1 MTFSQL
7 NGRFREL
14 SLYDDTIS
22 RVTNRIVQREG
33 VLDDETCRRLKKY
46 PVTLSER
53 QAADVSHIVS
63 ANDDCYASKQLDY
76 VSHIS
81 DDSTYVCG
89 DICYSSSKNL
99 FGVVTQLLTI
109 DGAQFADLQLYH
121 ELSIDPETNIP
132 HANNTP
138 SDLMFVEQLCKLSE
152 PLVTAVD
159 GDSIWF
165 ISADVSNNFI
175 WMNEHLTL

>member
-33 VLDDETCRRLKKY
+33 VLDDKTCRKLKKY
-46 PVTLSER
+46 PATLSQR
-53 QAADVSHIVS
+53 QAADISHIASV
-63 ANDDCYASKQLDY
+63 NDKCYASKQLDY
-76 VSHIS
+76 VGHIS
-81 DDSTYVCG
+81 DDSTYICG

-109 DGAQFADLQLYH
+109 NDTQFADLQLYRAP
-121 ELSIDPETNIP
+121 SIDPETNIP
-132 HANNTP
+132 HTNNTP

-159 GDSIWF
+159 SGSSVLMLATIL
-165 ISADVSNNFI
+165 
-175 WMNEHLTL
+175 HG